1 MEVEDTKMDYTN
13 SDRLLETLTSH
24 EMNYNLG
31 KDSKKKA
38 NSLAQLSIEKSLK
51 TACNLQKHL
60 ADMKTKVERKPTKAH
75 VSEAWLESRIIDLQI
90 KDGWLAMR
98 LIPEA

>member
-31 KDSKKKA
+31 KDSKKE
-38 NSLAQLSIEKSLK
+38 SQLISI
-51 TACNLQKHL
+51 AIH
-60 ADMKTKVERKPTKAH
+60 
-75 VSEAWLESRIIDLQI
+75 
-90 KDGWLAMR
+90 
-98 LIPEA
+98 

>member
-1 MEVEDTKMDYTN
+1 M
-13 SDRLLETLTSH
+13 
-24 EMNYNLG
+24 
-31 KDSKKKA
+31 KK
-38 NSLAQLSIEKSLK
+38 
-51 TACNLQKHL
+51 
-60 ADMKTKVERKPTKAH
+60 KVERKPTKAH